1 MPFATAAC
9 STRSLRQ
16 NVPDHQVAS
25 INLKCSAACY
35 SSILKHNAKKNWR
48 VELALAAIDCTV
60 FGFPTEMLHIWKLL
74 LVTLTKHFAQQNIH
88 TDIEQTHQGTPRSTA
103 SAAGE
108 EEEKERKKEGVA
120 PLVICK
126 NLEALTWQV
135 GANQKATMTSSDQD
149 TSRVTLDQCKQVIV
163 Q

>member
-1 MPFATAAC
+1 MWHHERGKIVHWLTSCFF
-9 STRSLRQ
+9 TRGSSVNAIRNSCMQ
-16 NVPDHQVAS
+16 HKKPETKPAIGPSGSIYQSQVLCCLLL
-25 INLKCSAACY
+25 INTKTQC
-35 SSILKHNAKKNWR
+35 KKNWR

-126 NLEALTWQV
+126 
-135 GANQKATMTSSDQD
+135 
-149 TSRVTLDQCKQVIV
+149 I
-163 Q
+163 